1 MTEPRRSAKS
11 TANSSPNPAPKSSS
25 KPSPPRSARSPRDPW
40 WQPWRSAG
48 LHLLAGLAFYT
59 VLPVPW
65 QGSLDFRG
73 IARLAPLIGAF
84 LGLLV
89 GLGDGV
95 LGWVGVPILTRSAI
109 AVLGWLALT
118 GGLHLDGAID
128 TADGLAVQDPQRR
141 LTVMAD
147 STTGAFGAMAAA
159 AILLL
164 KTVALA
170 DLAQA
175 RWLVIAAVAA
185 WARWG
190 QVVAILSYPY
200 LRPRGKGRM
209 HKDAIRSPW
218 NLLPGW
224 ALALSF
230 SALYGVLF
238 PGSWLPAVGLAL
250 GGGAIALLTGAWFN
264 RQLGGQTGDTYG
276 AIVEWTEALLL
287 CLMATLQQP
296 PNG

>member
-1 MTEPRRSAKS
+1 MHDRKRSQNRLNHRPGTTTSTPR
-11 TANSSPNPAPKSSS
+11 
-25 KPSPPRSARSPRDPW
+25 PRGIL
-40 WQPWRSAG
+40 QPLREAWS
-48 LHLLAGLAFYT
+48 HLLAGVAFYT

-73 IARLAPLIGAF
+73 IARLAPVIGVG
-84 LGLLV
+84 LGLLL
-89 GLGDGV
+89 GLLDGA
-95 LGWVGVPILTRSAI
+95 LGLAATPLLTRSAI
-109 AVLGWLALT
+109 GVLVWLALT

-141 LTVMAD
+141 LAVMAE
-147 STTGAFGAMAAA
+147 STTGAFGAMVAV

-170 DLAQA
+170 DLQEP
-175 RWLVIAAVAA
+175 RWLVLAAVAA

-190 QVVAILSYPY
+190 QVVAILYYPY
-200 LRPRGKGRM
+200 LRPEGKGRM

-218 NLLPGW
+218 DLLPGW
-224 ALALSF
+224 LLALSL
-230 SALYGVLF
+230 SVLYGVLF
-238 PGSWLPAVGLAL
+238 PGSWFPAVGLAL
-250 GGGAIALLTGAWFN
+250 GGGAIAILTGAWFN

-287 CLMATLQQP
+287 CLMATLQR
-296 PNG
+296 